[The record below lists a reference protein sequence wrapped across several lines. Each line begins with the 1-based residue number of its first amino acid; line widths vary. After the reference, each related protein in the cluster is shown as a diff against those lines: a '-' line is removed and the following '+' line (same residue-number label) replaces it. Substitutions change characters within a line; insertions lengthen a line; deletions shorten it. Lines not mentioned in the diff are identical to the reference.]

1 MEYLITSSDSVL
13 ARFPN
18 AGIMLVGDFNRLDYQ
33 FLCNHSNLQQI
44 VKNPT
49 RHGMQF
55 LTLSLQISRAF
66 TVCLKFCPA
75 SG

>member
-1 MEYLITSSDSVL
+1 MEYLITSLDSVL
-13 ARFPN
+13 VRFPN

-49 RHGMQF
+49 RGNAILDLIF
-55 LTLSLQISRAF
+55 TNLSRFYSVPEILPGI
-66 TVCLKFCPA
+66 
-75 SG
+75 G